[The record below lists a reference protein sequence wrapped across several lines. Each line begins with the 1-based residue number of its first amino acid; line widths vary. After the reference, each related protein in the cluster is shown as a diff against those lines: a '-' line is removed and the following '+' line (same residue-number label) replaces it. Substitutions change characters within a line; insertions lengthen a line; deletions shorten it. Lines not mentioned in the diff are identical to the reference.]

1 MSEKDMESYRELQ
14 KHLDGMPV
22 GFPATESGIE
32 LKVLKHL
39 FTPEEARLAIKL
51 NYMPDPIKKIY
62 RRVKKTGISVEDLE
76 KQLDIM
82 YEKGLLNYGKRAD
95 ESGKEVKY
103 YANAPLV
110 IGMFE
115 YQLGKLTKEFIE
127 DVKQYF
133 EETFFEREFNKTG
146 IPQLR
151 TIPIEQ
157 SIPHEQNISSYDDL
171 RNIIENI
178 DGPIGLAECICRQGK
193 DILGDPCK
201 KTDMREICFSFRGAA
216 EMYHDKG
223 LARLVS
229 KDEALEILEKVE
241 EAGLVLQPGNSQR
254 PMCICCCCGCC
265 CEVLTNQ
272 KKFTAPAQFFATNY
286 YAEVDSELCIG
297 CGVCEERC
305 NMNAIEVIDDKSEIN
320 LDRCIGCGVCVP
332 TCPQD
337 AISLK
342 KKEEE
347 IIPPINTAAT
357 YKAIMDKK
365 AEIARLEK
373 S

>member
-1 MSEKDMESYRELQ
+1 MSEKDLEIYRELQ

-22 GFPATESGIE
+22 GFPPTESGVE

-39 FTPEEARLAIKL
+39 FTPKEAEIAIKL
-51 NYMPDPIKKIY
+51 SFMPDPLKKIY
-62 RRVKKTGISVEDLE
+62 RKVKKTGISIDDLE
-76 KQLDIM
+76 KKLDFM
-82 YEKGLLNYGKRAD
+82 VEKGLLNYGKRVN
-95 ESGKEVKY
+95 ENGEEVKY
-103 YANAPLV
+103 YANAALV

-115 YQLGKLTKEFIE
+115 FQLNRLTKEFIR

-133 EETFFEREFNKTG
+133 EETFFEKEFNITG

-157 SIPHEQNISSYDDL
+157 SIPHEQNIASYDDL
-171 RNIIENI
+171 RYIIENCE
-178 DGPIGLAECICRQGK
+178 GSIGVAECICRQGK
-193 DILGDPCK
+193 DLVGDPCK
-201 KTDMREICFSFRGAA
+201 KTDMREICFSFRGGA
-216 EMYHDKG
+216 EMYHEKG

-229 KDEALEILEKVE
+229 KEEALEILEKVE
-241 EAGLVLQPGNSQR
+241 DAGLVLQPGNSQR

-272 KKFTAPAQFFATNY
+272 KRFDAPAKFFATNY
-286 YAEVDSELCIG
+286 YAEVDPDLCIG
-297 CGVCEERC
+297 CSVCVDRC
-305 NMNAIEVIDDKSEIN
+305 NMDAIDIIDEKSEVN
-320 LDRCIGCGVCVP
+320 KDRCIGCGVCVP

-347 IIPPINTAAT
+347 TIPPKNTAAT
-357 YKAIMDKK
+357 YMAIMDKK
-365 AEIARLEK
+365 AELARMEK

>member
-1 MSEKDMESYRELQ
+1 MSESINHVYRELQ
-14 KHLDGMPV
+14 QHLDKMPV

-32 LKVLKHL
+32 LKVLQHL
-39 FTPEEARLAIKL
+39 FTPEEAKLAVSL
-51 NYMPDPIKKIY
+51 NFMPDPLKKIH
-62 RRVKKTGISVEDLE
+62 RRVKKSGITIDELE
-76 KQLDIM
+76 KKLDTM
-82 YEKGLLNYGKRAD
+82 YEKGLLNYGKRVD
-95 ESGKEVKY
+95 QSGKQVKY

-133 EETFFEREFNKTG
+133 EETFFEKEFNKTG

-157 SIPHEQNISSYDDL
+157 SMSHEQNITSYDDL
-171 RNIIENI
+171 RQIVENC
-178 DGPIGLAECICRQGK
+178 DGSIGVAHCICRQAK
-193 DILGDPCK
+193 DLLGDPCK
-201 KTDMREICFSFRGAA
+201 KTDMREICFSFRTAA
-216 EMYHDKG
+216 EVYHEKG
-223 LARLVS
+223 LARLIS
-229 KDEALEILEKVE
+229 NDEALEILKKVE
-241 EAGLVLQPGNSQR
+241 DDGLVLQPGNSQR

-272 KKFTAPAQFFATNY
+272 KRFDEPAKFFATNY
-286 YAEVDSELCIG
+286 FAEVDQELCIG
-297 CGVCEERC
+297 CGVCVDRC
-305 NMNAIEVIDDKSEIN
+305 NMEAIEVMNDKSEVN
-320 LDRCIGCGVCVP
+320 KSRCIGCGVCIP

-337 AISLK
+337 AIILR

-347 IIPPINTAAT
+347 TIPPKNTAAT
-357 YKAIMDKK
+357 YMAIMDKK
-365 AEIARLEK
+365 AQLARMEK

>member
-1 MSEKDMESYRELQ
+1 MTEKDLKIYKELQ

-39 FTPEEARLAIKL
+39 FTPEEAEIAIRMKF
-51 NYMPDPIKKIY
+51 MPEPLKKIH
-62 RRVKKTGISVEDLE
+62 RKVKKTGISIDDLE
-76 KQLDIM
+76 KKLDAM
-82 YEKGLLNYGKRAD
+82 FAKGLLNYGESVN
-95 ESGKEVKY
+95 ESGKAVKY
-103 YANAPLV
+103 YANAALV

-115 YQLGKLTKEFIE
+115 YQLGRLTKEFIG

-133 EETFFEREFNKTG
+133 EEAFFEKEFNKTG

-157 SIPHEQNISSYDDL
+157 SIPHEQNIASYDNL
-171 RNIIENI
+171 RHIIENCE
-178 DGPIGLAECICRQGK
+178 GPIGVAECICRQSK
-193 DILGDPCK
+193 DIQGDPCK
-201 KTDMREICFSFRGAA
+201 KTDMREICFTFRGGA
-216 EMYHDKG
+216 EMYHEKG
-223 LARLVS
+223 LAKLVS
-229 KDEALEILEKVE
+229 KQEAHEILKKVE
-241 EAGLVLQPGNSQR
+241 DAGLVLQPGNSQR

-272 KKFTAPAQFFATNY
+272 KRFDEPARFFATNY
-286 YAEVDSELCIG
+286 YAQVDSELCVG

-305 NMNAIEVIDDKSEIN
+305 NMDAIEVIEDKSEVN
-320 LDRCIGCGVCVP
+320 LDRCIGCGVCIP

-365 AEIARLEK
+365 AELARMEK

>member
-1 MSEKDMESYRELQ
+1 MSEQEMNVYRELQ
-14 KHLDGMPV
+14 QHLNRMPV

-32 LKVLKHL
+32 IKVLQHL
-39 FTPEEARLAIKL
+39 FSPEEAKLAL
-51 NYMPDPIKKIY
+51 NLNFMPDSLKKIF
-62 RRVKKTGISVEDLE
+62 RRVKKSGIAFDELE
-76 KQLDIM
+76 KKLDQM
-82 YEKGLLNYGKRAD
+82 YNKGLIHFGK
-95 ESGKEVKY
+95 SGEEKF
-103 YANAPLV
+103 YANAALV

-115 YQLGKLTKEFIE
+115 FQLNRLTKEFLR

-133 EETFFEREFNKTG
+133 EETFFEKEFNITG

-157 SIPHEQNISSYDDL
+157 SIPHEQNIASYDDL
-171 RNIIENI
+171 RNIIKNCEGSI
-178 DGPIGLAECICRQGK
+178 AVAECICRKGK
-193 DILGDPCK
+193 DLLGEPCK
-201 KTDMREICFSFRGAA
+201 KTDMREICFSFRGGA
-216 EMYHDKG
+216 EMYYEKG
-223 LARLVS
+223 MARLIS
-229 KDEALEILEKVE
+229 KDEALEILGKVE
-241 EAGLVLQPGNSQR
+241 DAGLVLQPGNSQR

-272 KKFTAPAQFFATNY
+272 KRFDAPTKFFSTNF
-286 YAEVDSELCIG
+286 YAEVDPNLCIG
-297 CGVCEERC
+297 CKVCEDRC
-305 NMNAIEVIDDKSEIN
+305 NMDAIEVIDDKSEVN

-337 AISLK
+337 AITLK

-347 IIPPINTAAT
+347 IVPPINTAAT

-365 AEIARLEK
+365 AELARMEK